1 MNMMASSKI
10 YKVVND
16 DRKAVLI
23 PHWRICYPKAI
34 HQQLVDDAETKY
46 PGIVIDFENGY
57 YLIEDGVHRMT
68 KLQQNGH
75 FESWF
80 YVVTRQEYQL
90 GMVDMI
96 VGEERVT
103 LGKWNHNALDT
114 RPHPSYSNEVENYL
128 TNGPH

>member
-1 MNMMASSKI
+1 MMESSKA

-23 PHWRICYPKAI
+23 PHWKICYPKAI
-34 HQQLVDDAETKY
+34 HQEIVDAAETKY

-57 YLIEDGVHRMT
+57 YLLEDGVHRMT
-68 KLQQNGH
+68 KLQQNGF

-80 YVVTRQEYQL
+80 YVVTRQEYEL

-96 VGEERVT
+96 MGEERVT
-103 LGKWNHNALDT
+103 LSKEIHGSLDN
-114 RPHPSYSNEVENYL
+114 RPHPSYTTEVKNYL
-128 TNGPH
+128 NHGSHRQ

>member
-23 PHWRICYPKAI
+23 PHWRICYPKAVN
-34 HQQLVDDAETKY
+34 QQLVDDAETKY

-75 FESWF
+75 LSHGFMLLQDKSINLEWW
-80 YVVTRQEYQL
+80 T
-90 GMVDMI
+90 
-96 VGEERVT
+96 
-103 LGKWNHNALDT
+103 
-114 RPHPSYSNEVENYL
+114 
-128 TNGPH
+128 